1 MFWFDRGRDVSIHG
15 PLAALVAQIGKL
27 RAGKRKRNP
36 SAPDPGGMRDEMERE
51 FIARAIRNSR

>member
-1 MFWFDRGRDVSIHG
+1 MFWFERVRDVSLHG

-27 RAGKRKRNP
+27 RAGKCKGNQ

-51 FIARAIRNSR
+51 FIARAMRNSR